1 VIVFTIEYALRLW
14 SAVEIPILSRMRPWH
29 ARAIFASR
37 PIMII
42 DLLAFAPWYVQWL
55 IPVDLRV
62 VRLLRV
68 LRLFK
73 LARFSPV

>member
-1 VIVFTIEYALRLW
+1 
-14 SAVEIPILSRMRPWH
+14 MRPWH